1 MSLPMNI
8 DEQVLMTAA
17 GYEQRSRELERLRQ
31 EERRRLSEFLR
42 DARADGDL
50 EDNPALVELLDEQAQ
65 LEQRIATLAGQL
77 AVAEVAARPTDG
89 RAGIG
94 SLVRV
99 RDIAAGDVFDYE
111 LVGTLEG
118 DPANGRVSI
127 AAPVGRALIGQSRG
141 ARVEVTTPRGT
152 LALDVIRVAAA

>member
-1 MSLPMNI
+1 M
-8 DEQVLMTAA
+8 
-17 GYEQRSRELERLRQ
+17 G
-31 EERRRLSEFLR
+31 RRLH
-42 DARADGDL
+42 
-50 EDNPALVELLDEQAQ
+50 
-65 LEQRIATLAGQL
+65 
-77 AVAEVAARPTDG
+77 

-94 SLVRV
+94 SVVRV